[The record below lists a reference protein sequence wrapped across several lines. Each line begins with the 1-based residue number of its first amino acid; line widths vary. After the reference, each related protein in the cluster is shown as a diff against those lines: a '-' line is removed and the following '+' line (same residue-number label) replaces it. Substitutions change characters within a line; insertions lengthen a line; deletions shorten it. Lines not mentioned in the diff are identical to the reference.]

1 MRTARRHLPHSE
13 KYPYAIPQ
21 YNLAKAIAVL
31 TVVIYVSACQGTGL
45 APPTANLESSSEED
59 TPSKMDGEWVRRH
72 VMISTLE
79 RILTE
84 EDSSEVIANTSD
96 RTKESLLEGGTLI
109 EEDNKYRLETDL
121 AKWTV
126 AEGLGDDGLLPRHVD
141 NAMNALL
148 WENEVTWCDHGM
160 VGRDFVSSYIEL
172 YNGKFDTREEH
183 EKSIADYVDCGTG
196 EL

>member
-1 MRTARRHLPHSE
+1 MTKWFRRPGA
-13 KYPYAIPQ
+13 KIIPVRSTLSIV
-21 YNLAKAIAVL
+21 NKGILALVFAL
-31 TVVIYVSACQGTGL
+31 LLSACQDFGSASL
-45 APPTANLESSSEED
+45 KADSESSPEEKI
-59 TPSKMDGEWVRRH
+59 PSRTDGEWVRRH
-72 VMISTLE
+72 VMIFTLE
-79 RILTE
+79 RMFIE
-84 EDSSEVIANTSD
+84 ENASEIISNTSD
-96 RTKESLLEGGTLI
+96 RTRKSLLEGGALI
-109 EEDNKYRLETDL
+109 EEDNQYRLETDP
-121 AKWTV
+121 AEWTV
-126 AEGLGDDGLLPRHVD
+126 AEGLGDDGLLTRHVD